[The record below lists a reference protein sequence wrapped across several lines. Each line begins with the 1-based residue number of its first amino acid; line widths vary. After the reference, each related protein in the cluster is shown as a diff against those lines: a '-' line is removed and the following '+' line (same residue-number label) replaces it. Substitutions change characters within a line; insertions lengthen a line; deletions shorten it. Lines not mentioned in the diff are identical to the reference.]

1 MSDQLARLSTE
12 QWNRSIPPLETLDT
26 LRMVQVINE
35 EDQKVAR
42 AVEAVLPEIA
52 RAVDLVAS
60 VLAAGGRMLYIGAGT
75 SGRIGFLDSTECP
88 PTFNTDPETV
98 QAVLAGGM
106 GAVAEAC
113 EGVEDSEDAGAEDLR
128 IRNVG
133 PQDVVV
139 GLAASGRT
147 PYVMGALR
155 FARQVGAATVA
166 VSCNRTAE
174 QASLA
179 DVAISVDTGPEVIL
193 GSTRMKAGTAQK
205 LVLNML
211 STGAMVRLGKTYRN
225 LMVDMKPT
233 NYKLVERARRMVRL
247 AADLDDEDEAAAQVL
262 AASGNQPKV
271 AIFMVQRGT
280 GRAEAEAALA
290 RAHGDLRRAL
300 EESAGLG
307 GKG

>member
-1 MSDQLARLSTE
+1 MNDQLARLSTE
-12 QWNRSIPPLETLDT
+12 QWNRAIPPLETLDT
-26 LRMVQVINE
+26 LRMVQVINQ

-42 AVEAVLPEIA
+42 AVEAVLPEVA
-52 RAVDLVAS
+52 RAVDLIAG
-60 VLAAGGRMLYIGAGT
+60 VLTAGGRMLYVGAGT

-113 EGVEDSEDAGAEDLR
+113 EGVEDSEQAGAEDLQAR
-128 IRNVG
+128 GVG
-133 PQDVVV
+133 PGDVVV

-155 FARQVGAATVA
+155 FARRVGAATIA
-166 VSCNRTAE
+166 VSCNRPAE
-174 QASLA
+174 QAPLA
-179 DVAISVDTGPEVIL
+179 DIAISVDTGSEVIL

-211 STGAMVRLGKTYRN
+211 STGAMVRLGKTYGN

-233 NYKLVERARRMVRL
+233 NYKLVERALRMVRL
-247 AADLDDEDEAAAQVL
+247 AADLDDEAAARVL
-262 AASGNQPKV
+262 ADSGNQPKV
-271 AIFMVQRGT
+271 AIFMAQRGT
-280 GRAEAEAALA
+280 GRGDAEAALA
-290 RAHGDLRRAL
+290 RADGDLRRAL
-300 EESAGLG
+300 EEGRTG
-307 GKG
+307 GEG